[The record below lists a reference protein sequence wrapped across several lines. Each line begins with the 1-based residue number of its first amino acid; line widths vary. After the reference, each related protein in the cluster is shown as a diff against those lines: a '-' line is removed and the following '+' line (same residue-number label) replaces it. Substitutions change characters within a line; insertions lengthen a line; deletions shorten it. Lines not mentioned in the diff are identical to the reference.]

1 MTSGKMTLEEIFYYD
16 TVKCDYSKITEEVIN
31 INCFY
36 PIPKITD
43 SIKLYQ
49 KGFPTELKKDI
60 IGVERSETSPSIWVF
75 ENFSSFM
82 TLNVEY
88 CIYRDD
94 SIFRWNSNSFNH
106 LNTTKLKKILKMDKI
121 RY

>member
-16 TVKCDYSKITEEVIN
+16 KVKCDYSKITEEVIN

-49 KGFPTELKKDI
+49 KGFPTVLKKDI

-94 SIFRWNSNSFNH
+94 SISLALLIMNMKF
-106 LNTTKLKKILKMDKI
+106 LIKLEIVFGV
-121 RY
+121 